1 MLKALVVED
10 EKLEMCIRDRDSWYQ
25 KQLTSIADKNYDYRK
40 LAQIFMDTKDK
51 LLRSVNIQLLAD
63 QMLYKMKEVMK

>member
-1 MLKALVVED
+1 
-10 EKLEMCIRDRDSWYQ
+10 
-25 KQLTSIADKNYDYRK
+25 
-40 LAQIFMDTKDK
+40 MDTKDK